1 MIYID
6 NLKKEINTRT
16 LFEIKNLTIGDDN
29 KIGLIGDNGAGKT
42 SFFKILIG
50 QDTDY
55 SGKIDVQIKIA
66 YLLNDDEEEK
76 FSHDNYLKAKLNKE
90 GKFSPGEYQRL
101 KLAKLLSNEQSF
113 LLIDEP
119 TSHLDIKQKKNLAE
133 SLRNRD
139 KGYILISHDRDFIN
153 QTCDKIFELS
163 HGELEV
169 FNGDYSF
176 YLDERVKR
184 KKFAQ
189 KEYEG
194 YVNEKKRLTGIVN
207 DIKAQSSKVRTTP
220 KRMGNSEARL
230 HKMGGQGNKKK
241 LDKQVKSIKSRI
253 DQLEVKEKPKEEA
266 EIKLTIDE
274 KDKIFSKVLVRAEK
288 LSKSFDDK
296 VLFDNANFEIP
307 NKKKIA
313 LLGDNGSG
321 KTTILNMIV
330 NKEVW
335 CHPNLKIGYYSQ
347 LSEIIDEKKTV
358 LENVFES
365 SIYDQTMTRIIL
377 ARLGFKEDE
386 VFKMVDV
393 LSDGERAKVKLA
405 KLVTSDFNFLIMD
418 EPTNFLDIRAIE
430 ALEELLI
437 GYDRPLLF
445 VTHDVSFVNN
455 IADGLI
461 IIKNKKM
468 ENFSGNLAQYQN
480 RREKLKENKNT
491 NDFLIEFRLSAI
503 NNRLASEIT
512 KEEREELE
520 AEYERLLKHRDNN

>member
-6 NLKKEINTRT
+6 NLKKEISTRT
-16 LFEIKNLTIGDDN
+16 LFEMKKLTIGEDN

-42 SFFKILIG
+42 SFFKILID

-55 SGKIDVQIKIA
+55 SGKIDVQIKIDH
-66 YLLNDDEEEK
+66 LLNDDEEDK
-76 FSHDNYLKAKLNKE
+76 FSNENYVKAKLDKE
-90 GKFSPGEYQRL
+90 EKFSPGEYQRL
-101 KLAKLLSNEQSF
+101 KLAKLLSNKYSF

-119 TSHLDIKQKKNLAE
+119 TSHLDIKQKNKLAE

-163 HGELEV
+163 NGELEV
-169 FNGDYSF
+169 FNGDYAF

-189 KEYEG
+189 REYEG
-194 YVNEKKRLTGIVN
+194 YVNEKKRLTGIMSN
-207 DIKAQSSKVRTTP
+207 IQAKSSKVKSAP

-230 HKMGGQGNKKK
+230 HKMGGQSEKKK
-241 LDKQVKSIKSRI
+241 LDKQVKSVKSRI

-266 EIKLTIDE
+266 EIKLTIEE

-288 LSKSFDDK
+288 LNKSFDDK

-307 NKKKIA
+307 NNKKIA

-321 KTTILNMIV
+321 KTTLLNMIV
-330 NKEVW
+330 DKEVW
-335 CHPNLKIGYYSQ
+335 CHPNIKIGYYSQ
-347 LSEIIDEKKTV
+347 LGETIDEKKTV

-365 SIYDQTMTRIIL
+365 SIYYQTMTRIIL

-386 VFKMVDV
+386 VFKIVDV

-405 KLVTSDFNFLIMD
+405 KVLTSDFNFLIMD
-418 EPTNFLDIRAIE
+418 EPTNFLDIIAIE
-430 ALEELLI
+430 ALEDLLK
-437 GYDRPLLF
+437 GYDRSLLF
-445 VTHDVSFVNN
+445 VTHDVSFINN
-455 IADGLI
+455 IADGLL
-461 IIKNKKM
+461 IIKNQKI
-468 ENFSGNLAQYQN
+468 ESFSGNLAQYQN
-480 RREKLKENKNT
+480 RKEKLVENKSSN
-491 NDFLIEFRLSAI
+491 NFLIEFRLTAI
-503 NNRLASEIT
+503 NNRLASEIP

-520 AEYERLLKHRDNN
+520 AEYERLLEQRDNN

>member
-6 NLKKEINTRT
+6 NLKKEISTRT
-16 LFEIKNLTIGDDN
+16 LFEMKKLTIGEDN

-42 SFFKILIG
+42 SFFKILID

-55 SGKIDVQIKIA
+55 SGKIDVQIKIDH
-66 YLLNDDEEEK
+66 LLNDDEVDK
-76 FSHDNYLKAKLNKE
+76 FSNENYVKAKLDKE
-90 GKFSPGEYQRL
+90 EKFSPGEYQRL
-101 KLAKLLSNEQSF
+101 KLAKLLSNKYSF

-119 TSHLDIKQKKNLAE
+119 TSHLDIKQKNKLAE

-163 HGELEV
+163 NGELEV
-169 FNGDYSF
+169 FNGDYAF

-189 KEYEG
+189 REYEG
-194 YVNEKKRLTGIVN
+194 YVNEKKRLTGIMSN
-207 DIKAQSSKVRTTP
+207 IQAKSSKVKSAP

-230 HKMGGQGNKKK
+230 HKMGGKSEKKK
-241 LDKQVKSIKSRI
+241 LDKQVKSVKSRI

-266 EIKLTIDE
+266 EIKLTIEE

-288 LSKSFDDK
+288 LNKSFDDK

-307 NKKKIA
+307 NNKKIA

-321 KTTILNMIV
+321 KTTLLNMIV
-330 NKEVW
+330 DKEVW
-335 CHPNLKIGYYSQ
+335 CHPNIKIGYYSQ
-347 LSEIIDEKKTV
+347 LGETIDEKKTV

-365 SIYDQTMTRIIL
+365 SIYYQTMTRIIL

-386 VFKMVDV
+386 VFKIVDV

-405 KLVTSDFNFLIMD
+405 KVLTSDFNFLIMD
-418 EPTNFLDIRAIE
+418 EPTNFLDIIAIE
-430 ALEELLI
+430 ALEDLLK
-437 GYDRPLLF
+437 GYDRSLLF
-445 VTHDVSFVNN
+445 VTHDVSFINN
-455 IADGLI
+455 IADGLL
-461 IIKNKKM
+461 IIKNQKI
-468 ENFSGNLAQYQN
+468 ESFSGNLAQYQN
-480 RREKLKENKNT
+480 RKEKLVENKSSN
-491 NDFLIEFRLSAI
+491 NFLIEFRLTAI
-503 NNRLASEIT
+503 NNRLASEIP

-520 AEYERLLKHRDNN
+520 AEYERLLEQRDNN

>member
-16 LFEIKNLTIGDDN
+16 LFEIKNLTIGEDN

-50 QDTDY
+50 KDTDY

-66 YLLNDDEEEK
+66 HLLNDDEEEK
-76 FSHDNYLKAKLNKE
+76 FSHDNYVKAKLNKE
-90 GKFSPGEYQRL
+90 EKFSPGEYQRL

-169 FNGDYSF
+169 FNGDYTF
-176 YLDERVKR
+176 YLDERIKR
-184 KKFAQ
+184 KKFLQ

-194 YVNEKKRLTGIVN
+194 YVNEKKRLTGIAN
-207 DIKAQSSKVRTTP
+207 DIKAQTLKVRTTP

-253 DQLEVKEKPKEEA
+253 DQLEVKEKPKEET

-321 KTTILNMIV
+321 DSDIMMTDTINPLKSKFKGFHKTFKQDDLGLSLSSFLLN
-330 NKEVW
+330 
-335 CHPNLKIGYYSQ
+335 
-347 LSEIIDEKKTV
+347 
-358 LENVFES
+358 
-365 SIYDQTMTRIIL
+365 
-377 ARLGFKEDE
+377 
-386 VFKMVDV
+386 
-393 LSDGERAKVKLA
+393 
-405 KLVTSDFNFLIMD
+405 
-418 EPTNFLDIRAIE
+418 
-430 ALEELLI
+430 
-437 GYDRPLLF
+437 
-445 VTHDVSFVNN
+445 
-455 IADGLI
+455 
-461 IIKNKKM
+461 
-468 ENFSGNLAQYQN
+468 
-480 RREKLKENKNT
+480 
-491 NDFLIEFRLSAI
+491 
-503 NNRLASEIT
+503 
-512 KEEREELE
+512 
-520 AEYERLLKHRDNN
+520 

>member
-6 NLKKEINTRT
+6 NLKKEISTRT
-16 LFEIKNLTIGDDN
+16 LFEMKKLTIGEDN

-42 SFFKILIG
+42 SFFKILID

-55 SGKIDVQIKIA
+55 SGKIDVQIKIDH
-66 YLLNDDEEEK
+66 LLNDDEEDK
-76 FSHDNYLKAKLNKE
+76 FSNENYVKAKLDKE
-90 GKFSPGEYQRL
+90 EKFSPGEYQRL
-101 KLAKLLSNEQSF
+101 KLAKLLSNKYSF

-119 TSHLDIKQKKNLAE
+119 TSHLDIKQKNELAE

-163 HGELEV
+163 NGELEV
-169 FNGDYSF
+169 FNGDYAF

-189 KEYEG
+189 REYEG
-194 YVNEKKRLTGIVN
+194 YVNEKKRLTGIMSN
-207 DIKAQSSKVRTTP
+207 IQAKSSKVKSAP

-230 HKMGGQGNKKK
+230 HKMGGQSEKKK
-241 LDKQVKSIKSRI
+241 LDKQVKSVKSRI

-266 EIKLTIDE
+266 EIKLTIEE

-288 LSKSFDDK
+288 LNKSFDDK

-307 NKKKIA
+307 NNKKIA

-321 KTTILNMIV
+321 KTTLLNMIV
-330 NKEVW
+330 DKEVW
-335 CHPNLKIGYYSQ
+335 CHPNIKIGYYSQ
-347 LSEIIDEKKTV
+347 LGETIDEKKTV

-365 SIYDQTMTRIIL
+365 SIYYQTMTRIIL

-386 VFKMVDV
+386 VFKIVDV

-405 KLVTSDFNFLIMD
+405 KVLTSDFNFLIMD
-418 EPTNFLDIRAIE
+418 EPTNFLDIIAIE
-430 ALEELLI
+430 ALEDLLK
-437 GYDRPLLF
+437 GYDRSLLF
-445 VTHDVSFVNN
+445 VTHDVSFINN
-455 IADGLI
+455 IADGLL
-461 IIKNKKM
+461 IIKNQKI
-468 ENFSGNLAQYQN
+468 ESFSGNLAQYQN
-480 RREKLKENKNT
+480 RKEKLVENKSSN
-491 NDFLIEFRLSAI
+491 NFLIEFRLTAI
-503 NNRLASEIT
+503 NNRLASEIP

-520 AEYERLLKHRDNN
+520 AEYERLLEQRDNN

>member
-16 LFEIKNLTIGDDN
+16 LFEIKNLTIGEDN
-29 KIGLIGDNGAGKT
+29 KIGLIGDNGVGKT

-55 SGKIDVQIKIA
+55 SGKIDVQIKID
-66 YLLNDDEEEK
+66 YLLNEDEEEK
-76 FSHDNYLKAKLNKE
+76 FSHENYVKANLDKE
-90 GKFSPGEYQRL
+90 EKFSPGEYQRL
-101 KLAKLLSNEQSF
+101 KLAKLLSNEYSF

-119 TSHLDIKQKKNLAE
+119 TSHLDLKQKNKLSE

-163 HGELEV
+163 NGELEV

-184 KKFAQ
+184 KKIAQ
-189 KEYEG
+189 REYEC
-194 YVNEKKRLTGIVN
+194 YVNEKKRLTGIAN

-241 LDKQVKSIKSRI
+241 LDKQVKSVKSRI
-253 DQLEVKEKPKEEA
+253 DQLEVKEKPKEEV
-266 EIKLTIDE
+266 EIKLAIDE
-274 KDKIFSKVLVRAEK
+274 KDKIFSKVLIRAEK
-288 LSKSFDDK
+288 LSKSFYDK

-307 NKKKIA
+307 NNKKIA

-321 KTTILNMIV
+321 KTTLLNMIV
-330 NKEVW
+330 DKEVW

-347 LSEIIDEKKTV
+347 LGEIIDEKKTV

-405 KLVTSDFNFLIMD
+405 KLVASDFNFLIMD

-430 ALEELLI
+430 TLEELLI

-445 VTHDVSFVNN
+445 VTHDISFINN
-455 IADGLI
+455 IADGLLM
-461 IIKNKKM
+461 IKNRKI
-468 ENFSGNLAQYQN
+468 ESFSGNLVQYQN
-480 RREKLKENKNT
+480 RGEKLKENKSSN
-491 NDFLIEFRLSAI
+491 NFLIEFRLTAI
-503 NNRLASEIT
+503 NNRLASEIP

-520 AEYERLLKHRDNN
+520 AEYKRLLEQRDNI